1 MNLEIAAV
9 IAVVIIVALLLA
21 QKVGFKLTGNGV
33 SLSTDKNKP
42 KDITSV
48 EKIKESKIDIE
59 TREGQDIRVLD
70 VSDHSDVII
79 KK

>member
-21 QKVGFKLTGNGV
+21 QRVGFKLTGKGV

-48 EKIKESKIDIE
+48 EKIKEKSKIDIE
-59 TREGQDIRVLD
+59 TREGQDISVKD
-70 VSDHSDVII
+70 ISDHSDVKI
-79 KK
+79 K